1 MWRFRPVSNGEAA
14 GLQKSMINVDGG
26 LDLAAFFR
34 AKRRKGNNQRD
45 VRETSQCISQP
56 VRRLRIFK
64 AAGEIR

>member
-45 VRETSQCISQP
+45 VRETSQ
-56 VRRLRIFK
+56 
-64 AAGEIR
+64 